1 MGDPSNTDTTSP
13 KIGHATRLLAT
24 TITVL
29 VLVLVAS
36 AIASNP
42 IYGRRN
48 SGGGISITAGRRS
61 KSVRVTNGLVLSQL
75 QHLWMSSY
83 SADMF
88 MWASFVGLYSST
100 WASHESRRVTSVSA
114 QINITGNL
122 HLERGRTTLSREWV
136 SAENRSS
143 RPRFFG
149 GWVGGLSQVFPYS
162 PCSIS
167 IPSMLPYISWG

>member
-1 MGDPSNTDTTSP
+1 MGDPSITDTTSP

-61 KSVRVTNGLVLSQL
+61 KYVRVTNGLVLSQL

-100 WASHESRRVTSVSA
+100 CKG
-114 QINITGNL
+114 NIYKAP
-122 HLERGRTTLSREWV
+122 HV
-136 SAENRSS
+136 
-143 RPRFFG
+143 
-149 GWVGGLSQVFPYS
+149 
-162 PCSIS
+162 
-167 IPSMLPYISWG
+167 

>member
-1 MGDPSNTDTTSP
+1 MDLEKLKAAVELTIRPMAKFSKNNQATCRSVGDPSNTDTTSP

-42 IYGRRN
+42 IDGRRN

-61 KSVRVTNGLVLSQL
+61 KSIRVTNGLVLSQL

-100 WASHESRRVTSVSA
+100 CK
-114 QINITGNL
+114 
-122 HLERGRTTLSREWV
+122 
-136 SAENRSS
+136 
-143 RPRFFG
+143 
-149 GWVGGLSQVFPYS
+149 GLFIKYLT
-162 PCSIS
+162 CEIS
-167 IPSMLPYISWG
+167 GS